1 MGLSWILKEMGGER
15 VVMHGGATNGQLSA
29 FLMVP
34 ARGFALTVL
43 TNADEGS
50 MLHDEVVK
58 WATGHYLGLV
68 EPETTHLTLDAA
80 ALDEYLGTYTA
91 RLGDLELY
99 LADGQPMA
107 RQIPHGGFPDVDSP
121 PSPAPPPS
129 RIAFFAP
136 DCIIA
141 LDPPLI
147 NMKAEF
153 LRDDAGRIV
162 WLRTSRLHRK
172 Q

>member
-1 MGLSWILKEMGGER
+1 MLMI
-15 VVMHGGATNGQLSA
+15 GGATNGQLSA

-43 TNADEGS
+43 TNADEGN

-58 WATGHYLGLV
+58 WALGYYLGLV

-80 ALDEYLGTYTA
+80 VLQEYLGTYTA

-99 LADGQPMA
+99 LEGDQLMA
-107 RQIPHGGFPDVDSP
+107 RQIPHGGFPDVGSP

-136 DCIIA
+136 DCAIA

-172 Q
+172 LAVDS